1 MLQSLYLSL
10 LFDLLIPSCPPLPF
24 SLLFSLLLFCSF
36 ISLLS
41 SILFRLLLFCYV
53 MFCSFIFSCSVL
65 FCSVLLSSPVLL
77 CSLPL
82 SSPVLFCSVLFCSL
96 FFSCSVLLRCGLY
109 CLLSSCQFLKIPFT
123 LMPYPTFHHLHSTN
137 SRWPVT
143 YISFHCHHHHL
154 LIPLNCFL
162 IIRRW
167 LNMWSR
173 TSNCLCLCQ
182 HSGALYRGESV
193 PASGREDK

>member
-53 MFCSFIFSCSVL
+53 MFCSFIFS
-65 FCSVLLSSPVLL
+65 
-77 CSLPL
+77 
-82 SSPVLFCSVLFCSL
+82 CSVLFCSL